1 MRDPPVPVP
10 ISDEELQS
18 LMEREDVARILE
30 AYQAGSP
37 VLIIGGSTLLLV
49 IVAVLLVLFL
59 LK

>member
-1 MRDPPVPVP
+1 
-10 ISDEELQS
+10 
-18 LMEREDVARILE
+18 MEREDVARILE